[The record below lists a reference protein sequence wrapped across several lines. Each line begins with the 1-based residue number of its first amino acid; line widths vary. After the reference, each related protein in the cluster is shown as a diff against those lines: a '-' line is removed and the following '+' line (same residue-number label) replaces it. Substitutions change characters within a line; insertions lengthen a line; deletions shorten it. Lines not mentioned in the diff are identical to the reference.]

1 MVCIFDF
8 TLLGLTVRFQNHPL
22 SPPPHMLGAKM
33 SGDLF
38 STDTECALA
47 SRCRRRRR
55 RSGPVLF
62 TCNSILR
69 LEFTRKR
76 RERKR
81 GYDNQILANDS
92 EEENVHICLQLMIRS
107 LLLSLLSPSTLLSV
121 PLLSALP
128 LARSETLNVGGI

>member
-1 MVCIFDF
+1 MRDMLIFH
-8 TLLGLTVRFQNHPL
+8 GVRTIR
-22 SPPPHMLGAKM
+22 SDGAIPESSVITAAAHVGRKNEM

-38 STDTECALA
+38 STRSA
-47 SRCRRRRR
+47 RCRRRR

-76 RERKR
+76 R

-92 EEENVHICLQLMIRS
+92 EEEENVHICLQLMIRS
-107 LLLSLLSPSTLLSV
+107 LSLYSLLSPSTLLSV
-121 PLLSALP
+121 PPLLSALP
-128 LARSETLNVGGI
+128 LARSETLDIGGI